1 MKAKY
6 LKDYPDILTVPE
18 MCSMIGIGRAT
29 GYRLL
34 QERRIAYFKLG
45 KKIQIPK
52 QSVLNYLTKL
62 VGEEIS

>member
-1 MKAKY
+1 MKGRHI
-6 LKDYPDILTVPE
+6 KDYPDILTVPE
-18 MCSMIGIGRAT
+18 MCVMIGVGRAT

-34 QERRIAYFKLG
+34 QERKISYFKLG

-52 QSVLNYLTKL
+52 QSILKYISKL